1 MTRADIRTL
10 QDDHPMPEYVDS
22 SGCLRT
28 VDYRLFRASVGKA
41 TKITL
46 KHLALQPTTSHVC
59 SLERL
64 MTNGTISMAQT
75 LTPIWEHVLQQ

>member
-41 TKITL
+41 TKSPLSIWL
-46 KHLALQPTTSHVC
+46 FNRPHPTFV
-59 SLERL
+59 
-64 MTNGTISMAQT
+64 
-75 LTPIWEHVLQQ
+75 VLSAS